1 MLCIKYFLSF
11 HHKESESLVELIDQ
25 FIFVK
30 EYIKHCVYGISN
42 SILNEKKQQALSRK
56 SVKEIDEEINILS
69 KNICKALSHFIR
81 KDEVFESLRNYDNT
95 EYFIFP
101 DTLLKK
107 ANLTYYS
114 NILSICSDVTGCN
127 INIYKSEANCKLYIS
142 SIL

>member
-30 EYIKHCVYGISN
+30 EYIKHCVYDISN
-42 SILNEKKQQALSRK
+42 SILSEKKQQALSRK
-56 SVKEIDEEINILS
+56 SVKEIDEEINTLS

-81 KDEVFESLRNYDNT
+81 KDEVFELLRNNNK

-114 NILSICSDVTGCN
+114 NILCICSDITGCN
-127 INIYKSEANCKLYIS
+127 IDIDKSEANCKLYIS